1 MIINLLNKQSE
12 IEINILELNRTFEKL
27 TNKNSEFYK
36 IINSNEDEYFKK
48 CKNDS
53 FYSIKNEINIIKNI

>member
-12 IEINILELNRTFEKL
+12 IEINILELNRIFEKL

-36 IINSNEDEYFKK
+36 IINSNEDEYFK
-48 CKNDS
+48 
-53 FYSIKNEINIIKNI
+53 